1 MVGLLQEGFSRTL
14 NSKECVLWNTDP
26 VRHSLWSA
34 RFGKITGLSL
44 SCGASQHSTILKA
57 LKSPAKST

>member
-14 NSKECVLWNTDP
+14 NSKECVLWSTHA
-26 VRHSLWSA
+26 VRHSLWST

-44 SCGASQHSTILKA
+44 SYGAA
-57 LKSPAKST
+57 PY